1 MQPLP
6 DLRIEVSVA
15 RQSLRLFERD
25 ELLKEY
31 PVSTSRHGI
40 GFEEGSFKTP
50 LGAFQVAE
58 KIGHTAPWGTVF
70 KSRQPVGVWTPDR
83 GRTDGAGD
91 LVLTRILW
99 LDGLDP
105 DNGSTLA
112 RYIYIHGT
120 NHEDLIGSPAS
131 MGCVRMRNDDVIEL
145 FDLVPEGTPVSIVEH
160 AQEPSAPPP
169 DNE

>member
-15 RQSLRLFERD
+15 RQSLRLYQQEQ
-25 ELLKEY
+25 LLREY

-40 GFEEGSFKTP
+40 GYEEGSFKTP

-58 KIGHTAPWGTVF
+58 KIGHAAPWGTVF
-70 KSRQPVGVWTPDR
+70 KSRQPVGVWLPDGHGHEDGGR
-83 GRTDGAGD
+83 GNHQGD

-120 NHEDLIGSPAS
+120 NHEDSIGVPAS

-145 FDLVPEGTPVSIVEH
+145 FDMVPEGTPVTIVD
-160 AQEPSAPPP
+160 PG
-169 DNE
+169 